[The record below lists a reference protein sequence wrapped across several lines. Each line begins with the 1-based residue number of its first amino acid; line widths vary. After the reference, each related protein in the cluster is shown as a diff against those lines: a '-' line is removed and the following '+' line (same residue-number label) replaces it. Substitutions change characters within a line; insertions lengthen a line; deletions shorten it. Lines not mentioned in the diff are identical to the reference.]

1 MKKYRSLIIKLL
13 VSSVLIAY
21 IVDKIDKQEFIENF
35 SSFNFAYTPLIILF
49 LILNYVISSY
59 RWKALLIH
67 GNSDHISV
75 KYLTSLYFIGAF
87 FNNFMPTSMG
97 GDVYKIYQLGK
108 KIDSTADAFS
118 STFMERFTGFV
129 ALGLISVVSMVRLW
143 GFIGLALFIGFVGG
157 FFVGLKAL
165 EFSSKKFKK
174 LEKLYASFLMYK
186 TNYKV
191 LGVAFVTSFVV
202 QLLAIFTQ
210 YFVFLA
216 LDVQLPLLYSL
227 VVFPVIT
234 LAGFFIPSLN
244 GIGVQDSLY
253 MQLFATVGVMTS
265 LSLGASII
273 YHLFRLGVSL
283 VGGVMYAFEK
293 N

>member
-1 MKKYRSLIIKLL
+1 MKKYKGLILKLA
-13 VSSVLIAY
+13 VSVLLISF
-21 IVDKIDKQEFIENF
+21 IFLKLDKEEFVSNF
-35 SSFNFAYTPLIILF
+35 KNFNAVYAPLIILF
-49 LILNYVISSY
+49 LILNYVVSSI

-67 GNSDHISV
+67 GNSENISI

-97 GDVYKIYQLGK
+97 GDVYKIYRLGK
-108 KIDSTADAFS
+108 KINSPADAFS
-118 STFMERFTGFV
+118 STFMERFTGFI
-129 ALGLISVVSMVRLW
+129 ALGLISVVSMVQLW
-143 GFIGLALFIGFVGG
+143 GWLGILLFAGFIVG

-165 EFSSKKFKK
+165 DFLSKKFKK
-174 LEKLYASFLMYK
+174 LEKLNTSFSMYK

-191 LGVAFVTSFVV
+191 LTTAFVTSFIV
-202 QLLAIFTQ
+202 QLLSIFTQ

-216 LDVQLPLLYSL
+216 LGVKLPLFYAL

-253 MQLFATVGVMTS
+253 MQLFATVGVATS
-265 LSLGASII
+265 LSLSASII

-283 VGGVMYAFEK
+283 IGGVAYAVSK
-293 N
+293 D